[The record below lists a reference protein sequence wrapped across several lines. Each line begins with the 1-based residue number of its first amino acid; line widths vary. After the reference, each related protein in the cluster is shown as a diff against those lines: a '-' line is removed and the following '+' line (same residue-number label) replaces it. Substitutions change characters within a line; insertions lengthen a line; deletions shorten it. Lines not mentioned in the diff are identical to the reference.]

1 MATPSRPDGM
11 PVVRH
16 LDDFDKQSGNLIE
29 RVIFNHRVAI
39 LLFCI
44 VLTGLL
50 GFYASKLT
58 VNASFER
65 MIPHGHPYIQNYLDV
80 SDELRGLGDS
90 VRIAVHHKQGDIY
103 DPEYLERL
111 RAINDRIFLLDGVD
125 RSFMR
130 SLWTPL
136 VRWTEISEYG
146 FVGGPVMPDD
156 YDGSAQSLAELRYN
170 IMRAGIVGSLVSADE
185 QSSLIVVPLLKNDPH
200 TGEPMDYAAFSH
212 ALEKEI
218 RSLEDEHVSI
228 HIIGFAKL
236 VGDLI
241 DGLAEVALF
250 FLIAALITVV
260 IIFLYTR
267 CAKSTLLVLL
277 CSLIA
282 VSWQL
287 GSMQLLGF
295 VADPYSILVPFLVF
309 AIGVSHGVQKMNGIM
324 EDIGRGIHRYVAARY
339 TFRRLFAAG
348 LTALLADAVGF
359 AVLAII
365 DIPVIR
371 DMVITL
377 SIGIVILVFTNLVLL
392 PVLLSFT
399 GVSQRGAARSV
410 AGSESRHPVFHYLE
424 KFTERRAASGA
435 IVAFAGLFVVA
446 MIIRT
451 DISIG
456 DLDAGAPEL
465 RTDSRY
471 NQDTAFIRDNFGLSS
486 DVFVVMMRS
495 KDGGMGS
502 YQTLM
507 EQDRL
512 EQVLRATPGVQTTIA
527 GASLVRR
534 ITPGFFEGNL
544 KWASI
549 NRDPAVITDTLN
561 QIGVSNPEL
570 ITEDRSTGALM
581 AFLTDH
587 KAETLERVVQVT
599 EAFARTHNRD
609 DVEFLLAAGSA
620 GIDAATNI
628 VVKQA
633 TYWMLL
639 LVYLAVGLLCL
650 INFRSWRAVVVALV
664 PLIITSMLCEA
675 LMVLLGIGIKVST
688 LPVIALGV
696 GIGVDYALYLLS
708 IQLANQRQG
717 DSLPVAY
724 AKALR
729 FTGKIVGLIGL
740 TLAAGVCTWAFS
752 PIKFQA
758 DMGILL
764 TFMFL
769 WNMIGALVM
778 IPALSRFLL
787 YKPEHL

>member
-1 MATPSRPDGM
+1 MATPSQTDGM
-11 PVVRH
+11 PVVRQ
-16 LDDFDKQSGNLIE
+16 LEDFDKQSGNLLE
-29 RVIFNHRVAI
+29 RVIFNNRLPIIIFCI
-39 LLFCI
+39 LLTAF
-44 VLTGLL
+44 L
-50 GFYASKLT
+50 GFNALKLPI
-58 VNASFER
+58 NASFER
-65 MIPHGHPYIQNYLDV
+65 MIPHGHPYIQNYLEM

-90 VRIAVHHKQGDIY
+90 VRIAVHSKSGDIY

-111 RAINDRIFLLDGVD
+111 REINDRIFLLDGVD

-156 YDGSAQSLAELRYN
+156 YDGSAESLKQLRYN
-170 IMRAGIVGSLVSADE
+170 VMRSGIVGSLVSADE
-185 QSSLIVVPLLKNDPH
+185 RSSLIVVPLLSTDPH

-218 RSLEDEHVSI
+218 RSLEDDSVSI

-250 FLIAALITVV
+250 FLMAALITVA

-277 CSLIA
+277 CSMVA

-324 EDIGRGIHRYVAARY
+324 EDIGRGTHRYVAARY

-359 AVLAII
+359 AVLAMI

-392 PVLLSFT
+392 PVMLSYS
-399 GVSQRGAARSV
+399 GVSKHGAERAL
-410 AGSESRHPVFHYLE
+410 AGSASRHPVFQMLE
-424 KFTERRAASGA
+424 KFTERKPAALA
-435 IVAFAGLFVVA
+435 IVFFAGLFVVA
-446 MIIRT
+446 LLIRS
-451 DISIG
+451 DIKIG

-465 RTDSRY
+465 RTESRY
-471 NQDTAFIRDNFGLSS
+471 NKDNAFITENFGLSS
-486 DVFVVMMRS
+486 DLFVIMMRS

-512 EQVLRATPGVQTTIA
+512 EEALRATPGVQTTVA
-527 GASLVRR
+527 AASLIRR
-534 ITPGFFEGNL
+534 ITPGYFEGNL

-549 NRDPAVITDTLN
+549 NRDPAVISDTLN

-570 ITEDRSTGALM
+570 VTEDRSSGALI

-587 KAETLERVVQVT
+587 KADTLSRVVEVT
-599 EAFARTHNRD
+599 EEFAQTHNRD
-609 DVEFLLAAGSA
+609 EVEFLLAAGSS

-628 VVKQA
+628 VVEKA
-633 TYWMLL
+633 NYWMLFM
-639 LVYLAVGLLCL
+639 VYIAVGLLCL

-675 LMVLLGIGIKVST
+675 LMVVLGIGIKVAT

-708 IQLANQRQG
+708 IQLANQRNG
-717 DSLPVAY
+717 DSLAVAY
-724 AKALR
+724 GKALR

-740 TLAAGVCTWAFS
+740 TLAAGVCTWVFS

-769 WNMIGALVM
+769 WNMIGALIL

-787 YKPEHL
+787 HKPGQL